1 MKYYVLIH
9 DTVYDLF
16 ILELSVSWLLHLSG
30 LSLVGL
36 STQFS
41 LAYCVVWMRGLD
53 ILCGLD
59 ILFG

>member
-1 MKYYVLIH
+1 MKKYYVLIH

-41 LAYCVVWMRGLD
+41 LAVVHAYCVVWV
-53 ILCGLD
+53 
-59 ILFG
+59 